1 MFTSNSKDFDY
12 PAILKFPACNV
23 VATAVALRYFGF
35 FSVCLFVCLSFHSS
49 SFVAKKLSG
58 RTFKESRLCSKVKLL
73 QQANKFLT
81 SYLFSQFILVSG
93 FYAFN
98 LWRSWPSFCNL
109 NCVGSQYKTKVNSF
123 LQFCSFVLLLLFF
136 VPGSTDK
143 ELSLVL

>member
-23 VATAVALRYFGF
+23 VATAVQCGTLGF
-35 FSVCLFVCLSFHSS
+35 FCLLGCLFVCLSFHSS

-81 SYLFSQFILVSG
+81 SYVFSQFLVSMLSICG
-93 FYAFN
+93 VHGLRFAT
-98 LWRSWPSFCNL
+98 L
-109 NCVGSQYKTKVNSF
+109 NCVGSQHKTKVNSF

-136 VPGSTDK
+136 VPGSTDN

>member
-81 SYLFSQFILVSG
+81 SYVFSQFLVSMLSICG
-93 FYAFN
+93 VHGLRFAT
-98 LWRSWPSFCNL
+98 L
-109 NCVGSQYKTKVNSF
+109 NCVGSQHKTKVNSF

-136 VPGSTDK
+136 VPGSTDN